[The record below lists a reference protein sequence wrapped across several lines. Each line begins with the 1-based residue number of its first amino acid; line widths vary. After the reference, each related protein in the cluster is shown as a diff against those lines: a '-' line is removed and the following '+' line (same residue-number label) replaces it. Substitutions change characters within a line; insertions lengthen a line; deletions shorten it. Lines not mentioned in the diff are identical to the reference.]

1 MLTITDPCE
10 LKAADIYRQA
20 CTVASKTS
28 RGTDSHWYRMPEEL
42 PWQWHL
48 WFDGGRE
55 VCSATFSK
63 NHQRWQPGPTL
74 PLANLTTGE
83 GVSEILGE
91 LMSTTYFNDKPK
103 ALGVI
108 LHVADEF
115 GLAEIAQAGEV
126 VGEIGDDFQI
136 LRYNL
141 VDDPREVLADRD
153 VSVESNVWRL
163 LPFWGAAPGQ
173 ARCTAIT
180 VSRSREAFLQKLLA
194 CGEELRIP
202 VRVAVTSAAL
212 ESLAALPLLRP
223 NVEGGSLVAIGFY
236 KFTAVFAISANGEL
250 ITARSLTHRGGSLV
264 PSGLGDILWNMALGA
279 ELATP
284 KVLLVSSNPQALQ
297 SAAQELDLY
306 ALTRQPLQFELM
318 DISDRVALVEMP
330 GRRPEFLIYDSNAI
344 EQIRSGSTPLA
355 HTETFRALWSGW
367 ARQSFMDT
375 ARLDHLYPTRR
386 DLQVLRFSSWFVYL
400 LVFSLVI
407 TGGYGTWSLFAA
419 MNHPSWELTPY
430 QMKLTEDKH
439 KKLLDEKRQIDVTSR
454 LLLPRSRGWVTLEF
468 LLQLF
473 PEDSGVRLD
482 SFVYNIEASRP
493 PVAGAKDPKA
503 ESTGMTRTWTLK
515 GLVKSKALELLSTLN
530 SQRGLSAF
538 FERVAEATGDSAY
551 KPESGR
557 QMTVTLT
564 QGRSARFS
572 PQASA
577 SDLAR
582 DPSLAFPFTFEAT
595 ITQTLSEKDAL
606 SLPLEKP
613 F

>member
-1 MLTITDPCE
+1 MFTITDPCE

-28 RGTDSHWYRMPEEL
+28 RGTDSHWYRVPEEL

-63 NHQRWQPGPTL
+63 LHQRWQPGPAL

-91 LMSTTYFNDKPK
+91 LMSTTYFQEKPK

-115 GLAEIAQAGEV
+115 ALAEIAQAGEV

-153 VSVESNVWRL
+153 VSVDSNVWRL

-173 ARCTAIT
+173 PRCTAVT
-180 VSRSREAFLQKLLA
+180 LSRSREAFLQKLLA
-194 CGEELRIP
+194 CAEELRMP
-202 VRVAVTSAAL
+202 VRVAVSSAAL
-212 ESLAALPLLRP
+212 ECLAALPLLRP
-223 NVEGGSLVAIGFY
+223 SLEGGSLVAIGFY
-236 KFTAVFAISANGEL
+236 KFTAVFAISATGEL
-250 ITARSLTHRGGSLV
+250 RTARSLTHRGGSLV
-264 PSGLGDILWNMALGA
+264 PSGLGDILWNMAIGA
-279 ELATP
+279 ELTTP
-284 KVLLVSSNPQALQ
+284 KVLLISAHSQALQ
-297 SAAQELDLY
+297 SAAQELELY
-306 ALTRQPLQFELM
+306 ALTRQPIEFEVM
-318 DISDRVALVEMP
+318 DLTERTVLVPFP
-330 GRRPEFLIYDSNAI
+330 GNRPEFLIYDTDAI
-344 EQIRSGSTPLA
+344 EQVRSGNGPLA
-355 HTETFRALWSGW
+355 ATETFRALWSGW

-400 LVFSLVI
+400 LVFSLVA

-430 QMKLTEDKH
+430 QMKLTQDKH
-439 KKLLDEKRQIDVTSR
+439 TKLLEEKKQIDITAR
-454 LLLPRSRGWVTLEF
+454 LLQPRSRGWVTLEF

-482 SFVYNIEASRP
+482 SFHYNVEAARP
-493 PVAGAKDPKA
+493 PASGPKEAKP

-515 GLVKSKALELLSTLN
+515 GLVKPKALELLSTLN

-538 FERVAEATGDSAY
+538 FERVAEATGDAAY
-551 KPESGR
+551 QPESTR
-557 QMTVTLT
+557 QMTVTVT
-564 QGRSARFS
+564 QGRSSRFS
-572 PQASA
+572 PQASL

-582 DPSLAFPFTFEAT
+582 DPTLAFPFNFEAT
-595 ITQTLSEKDAL
+595 ITQTLSEKDGL